1 MELFRALQ
9 EVATAA
15 QITVPAEVV
24 VPEQHQLTQWEPFL
38 GMVGLVGQPLSPEK
52 RSTSVAVA
60 VAAITM
66 LLQPDQ
72 AV

>member
-1 MELFRALQ
+1 MQ

-15 QITVPAEVV
+15 QITVPAEEV

-38 GMVGLVGQPLSPEK
+38 GMEGLVGQPLSPEK
-52 RSTSVAVA
+52 RSISVAA
-60 VAAITM
+60 VVVAITM